1 MIRGPG
7 FNVTIFS
14 IDWERPTV
22 NRAWEFGNPEGWNF
36 IPGFFANHISG
47 SARNGYVNFENVG
60 AEIDLGAYNNGTLA
74 DWLGDEPSAVFASSI
89 STTGLFQ
96 NQFENNV
103 TAIGGG
109 FPINNIAGN
118 MFDANFTWFGS
129 EVRRQGDIGG
139 IQGANGPTS
148 GGSPFLAVPSYG
160 SFHNVNG
167 LFNWPHQLEPT
178 AFKPGEYDF
187 GAYTYGYVQDQGFSV
202 YADVA
207 QIADVRLNLVI
218 GVNITLD
225 ILFKKEHVI
234 TPTDFNMS
242 GRVRIFNDQGQ
253 LVGEWMSSN
262 GAYIPRTG
270 SNAGPVTSNGYL

>member
-36 IPGFFANHISG
+36 IPGAFANHVSG
-47 SARNGYVNFENVG
+47 SSRCSPGPFPSCATTYINSNNVG
-60 AEIDLGAYNNGTLA
+60 AEIDLGAYANGTLA

-109 FPINNIAGN
+109 FPIYNLAGN
-118 MFDANFTWFGS
+118 LFDANFTWFGS
-129 EVRRQGDIGG
+129 EVRRVGHVGG
-139 IQGANGPTS
+139 LLGASVWS
-148 GGSPFLAVPSYG
+148 GGQPFLACQSLTVCN
-160 SFHNVNG
+160 FHNVNG
-167 LFNWPHQLEPT
+167 LFAWPHQLEPT
-178 AFKPGEYDF
+178 AFKPGQYDF

-253 LVGEWMSSN
+253 
-262 GAYIPRTG
+262 P
-270 SNAGPVTSNGYL
+270 